1 MTRFQA
7 AGVACG
13 FDRTVLLRDV
23 DFTVDSGTMT
33 AIVGVNGV
41 GKSTLLRVLA
51 GIRKPHAGKVF
62 IDDVDVH
69 SMRSKQRA
77 KALTFVGQEETPPGD
92 LTVKEAVC
100 LGRLP
105 HTKVWQFDSKE
116 ETRLVNDAL
125 QLVGL
130 QDRAAMECAS
140 LSGGQ
145 RRRVLFAR
153 GFAQGTDL
161 IFLDEPTNHLDV
173 HHQLHLLK
181 VLRDSG
187 RTIIATVHDLDLAMS
202 HFDHVVVLDHGGVV
216 ASGPPESVLIPETL
230 RKVFEVEAF
239 ITRHPGASS
248 SHVIIDSL

>member
-7 AGVACG
+7 VGIACG

-145 RRRVLFAR
+145 RRRVLFCSR
-153 GFAQGTDL
+153 ICSRNG
-161 IFLDEPTNHLDV
+161 
-173 HHQLHLLK
+173 
-181 VLRDSG
+181 
-187 RTIIATVHDLDLAMS
+187 S
-202 HFDHVVVLDHGGVV
+202 HF
-216 ASGPPESVLIPETL
+216 S
-230 RKVFEVEAF
+230 
-239 ITRHPGASS
+239 
-248 SHVIIDSL
+248 